1 MRKKCPKGVFCIE
14 NTTLVFLII
23 ITLLICG
30 FLYYTYLNS
39 NKVKKRKI
47 KIDNIKVF
55 DDEFG
60 SVVTLYR

>member
-30 FLYYTYLNS
+30 LLYFIHVSQNTNT
-39 NKVKKRKI
+39 KKKTS
-47 KIDNIKVF
+47 K
-55 DDEFG
+55 
-60 SVVTLYR
+60 